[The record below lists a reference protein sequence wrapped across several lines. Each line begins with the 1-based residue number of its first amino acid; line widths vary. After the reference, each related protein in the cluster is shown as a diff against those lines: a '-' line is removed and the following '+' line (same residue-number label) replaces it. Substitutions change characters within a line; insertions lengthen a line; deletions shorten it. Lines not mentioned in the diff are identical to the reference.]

1 MASSLCDGAICLVKK
16 ASSELAQ
23 LLFLHFQPALYL
35 DYPPPPQGFITAE
48 DEQPARTV
56 VYLHPTVEAM
66 EPAAGGCT
74 IELIM
79 ENPDLGRWKEVPPH
93 D

>member
-1 MASSLCDGAICLVKK
+1 MARFVSSNYAELPTV
-16 ASSELAQ
+16 SE
-23 LLFLHFQPALYL
+23 PGSISN
-35 DYPPPPQGFITAE
+35 PQAFIPAE
-48 DEQPARTV
+48 DDQPARTV

>member
-1 MASSLCDGAICLVKK
+1 MASSLCDGALCLVKK
-16 ASSELAQ
+16 PSSELAQ
-23 LLFLHFQPALYL
+23 LLFLHFQPDLYL
-35 DYPPPPQGFITAE
+35 DYPPQAFITAE
-48 DEQPARTV
+48 DDQPARTV

-79 ENPDLGRWKEVPPH
+79 ENPDLGSAFLFLPAV
-93 D
+93 